1 MGSRGRSRQVDN
13 PGLHKT
19 AWKEHFSTDR
29 RWHNAGT
36 TVADSFS
43 NLDGV
48 EYDVKLPE
56 AGRSWLWRWTALERI
71 GDYRRVYV
79 GLTVWK
85 RKQAMVICEMQA
97 GIGFQRKSRSNT
109 EVPDV
114 LSVTSFAWSL
124 SIAMY
129 WYRFFEKRQRSQN
142 RKDLVEIPEEH
153 LQKADLI
160 WNYMKLGHSL
170 SKADVILVLGNPDLR
185 TAEHASRLWL
195 EGYGDWLMFSGK
207 VGSLTQGKWMKT
219 ESEVFRDVAVKMGI
233 PLDRIILEN
242 GATNTG
248 ENITMSYEALKERN
262 VPVTKLILIQMP
274 HMERRTYATFMQ
286 QWPPG
291 TGGIEV
297 ALTSPDIPLRQ
308 YPNEDVG
315 SIADVISVMLGCMHR
330 IKHYPE
336 KGYQI
341 PQEIPR
347 DVWNSYI
354 WLSETGLYSNHL
366 S

>member
-1 MGSRGRSRQVDN
+1 
-13 PGLHKT
+13 
-19 AWKEHFSTDR
+19 
-29 RWHNAGT
+29 
-36 TVADSFS
+36 
-43 NLDGV
+43 
-48 EYDVKLPE
+48 
-56 AGRSWLWRWTALERI
+56 
-71 GDYRRVYV
+71 
-79 GLTVWK
+79 
-85 RKQAMVICEMQA
+85 
-97 GIGFQRKSRSNT
+97 
-109 EVPDV
+109 
-114 LSVTSFAWSL
+114 
-124 SIAMY
+124 
-129 WYRFFEKRQRSQN
+129 
-142 RKDLVEIPEEH
+142 
-153 LQKADLI
+153 
-160 WNYMKLGHSL
+160 
-170 SKADVILVLGNPDLR
+170 
-185 TAEHASRLWL
+185 
-195 EGYGDWLMFSGK
+195 
-207 VGSLTQGKWMKT
+207 MKT